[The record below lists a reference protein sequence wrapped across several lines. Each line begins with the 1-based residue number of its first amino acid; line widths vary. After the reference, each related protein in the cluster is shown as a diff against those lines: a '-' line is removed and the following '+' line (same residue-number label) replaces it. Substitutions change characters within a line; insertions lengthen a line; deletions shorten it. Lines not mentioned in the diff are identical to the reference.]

1 VHPETR
7 TVRTLS
13 SDGPRATGATRTV
26 CDNQVDGPPNS
37 NRPKTAG
44 QTDRNKDAQEHTTNT
59 KNPRPTSSMRTVH
72 GYQVDCPPGANRH
85 GNSSPRENLRA
96 PYQLSFHGSPKQL
109 KLLRKGLGKM

>member
-1 VHPETR
+1 
-7 TVRTLS
+7 
-13 SDGPRATGATRTV
+13 
-26 CDNQVDGPPNS
+26 
-37 NRPKTAG
+37 
-44 QTDRNKDAQEHTTNT
+44 
-59 KNPRPTSSMRTVH
+59 MRTVH